1 MFALTEIRRRMLGVA
16 VCTAAMAMTP
26 VVFGQPPGG
35 PGKGFDKK
43 GFSGKPFGGPK
54 DEGRGSSETERLQ
67 AQVKEL
73 RAELEHMQ
81 DRLQAAMKAL
91 DKATAKSDRGPDRKG
106 PPFAMGKFGGKDGPD
121 HKGPPFGW
129 GKFAKDG
136 PDRKGPPAWGDR
148 SRFGPPEGRGQR
160 PSFAFEGRRMNPPFM
175 RDGGRGPF
183 ADRGRSSVEDRL
195 DRLQRDLDE
204 LRRELRSR
212 R

>member
-1 MFALTEIRRRMLGVA
+1 MFAPTEIRRRLLGVA
-16 VCTAAMAMTP
+16 VCTAALAMTP
-26 VVFGQPPGG
+26 VVLGQPGPGG

-73 RAELEHMQ
+73 RAQLERMQ
-81 DRLQAAMKAL
+81 DQLQETMKQL
-91 DKATAKSDRGPDRKG
+91 EKATAKSDRGPDRSG
-106 PPFAMGKFGGKDGPD
+106 PPDR
-121 HKGPPFGW
+121 KGPPFGS
-129 GKFAKDG
+129 GRFAKDG

-148 SRFGPPEGRGQR
+148 PRFGPPDGRGQR
-160 PSFAFEGRRMNPPFM
+160 PSFAFEGRRINPPFM
-175 RDGGRGPF
+175 RDGGRRPF
-183 ADRGRSSVEDRL
+183 ADRGRISVEDRL